1 MLLVSIKVLAF
12 FVLFSIM
19 KYFTEDHIIAN
30 KQCQLSLFVDKHAK
44 IYWFYKDWHSGGVPF
59 ALGKKRTKVCRH
71 SKDYHIKY
79 KEKRKQ
85 QKSVSVVQRGIFTTF
100 MVLHTKMTV
109 IVWAFCFDHT
119 PLSIA

>member
-1 MLLVSIKVLAF
+1 M
-12 FVLFSIM
+12 
-19 KYFTEDHIIAN
+19 
-30 KQCQLSLFVDKHAK
+30 FVDKHAK
-44 IYWFYKDWHSGGVPF
+44 IYWFYKDWYSGGIPF
-59 ALGKKRTKVCRH
+59 VLGKKRTKVCRH